1 MIEDIEKVI
10 GRTNSKPHKEERDVL
25 VKCLEMSQNKVPIRE
40 GAWNGKEIETLN
52 KHLFMSSKPVVYL
65 VNIGRDEY
73 IKKKNKFL
81 PAIAEYV
88 KAHGGGPILPYSAE
102 FEAEVLS
109 NAGSPEKEA
118 RDKAAS
124 ELGAPTMIHKIV
136 NTGYRTLQLIH
147 YFTCGEDEVKCWT
160 IRQGT
165 LAPKAAG
172 VIHTDFEHGFICAEV
187 QAYKDLKEL
196 GSEAEVKAAGLY
208 K

>member
-1 MIEDIEKVI
+1 M
-10 GRTNSKPHKEERDVL
+10 T
-25 VKCLEMSQNKVPIRE
+25 
-40 GAWNGKEIETLN
+40 A
-52 KHLFMSSKPVVYL
+52 KPVVYL

-81 PAIAEYV
+81 PAIMEYV
-88 KAHGGGPILPYSAE
+88 KDHGGGPVLPFSVE
-102 FEAEVLS
+102 FEAEVLR
-109 NAGSPEKEA
+109 NAGGPEKEL

-136 NTGYRTLQLIH
+136 NCGYRTLQLVH

-172 VIHTDFEHGFICAEV
+172 VIHTDFEHGFISAEV
-187 QAYKDLKEL
+187 QAYSDLKEL
-196 GSEAEVKAAGLY
+196 GSEQEVKAAGLY